1 MSMPFFNQ
9 SKYSCKASE
18 LVYSSQSGNL
28 CCGFFRLGPQLQW
41 LGREASLDR
50 WNWRKFFLA
59 KTDFMRVKSW
69 NPSRETQSSG
79 QKGVE
84 RDERNK
90 RNKTSN
96 KSTVGAVFVRGVWDS
111 KSFKWR
117 LDLALKQQHAA
128 TNHLSKLNFCHNFSS
143 SLLLTQCCQST
154 TGRQNA
160 MRFQAH
166 RKQMHEQLQQLHSKQ
181 FLGST
186 FLIEVGFRWGVS
198 DHEASRRPGMGEFR
212 SKWQYQRG

>member
-1 MSMPFFNQ
+1 MVKVLSCMSMPFFNQ

-50 WNWRKFFLA
+50 WNWHKFFLA

-111 KSFKWR
+111 KSSND
-117 LDLALKQQHAA
+117 DLIWLWSSNTPQQTIYQSWISA
-128 TNHLSKLNFCHNFSS
+128 TISQVLFF
-143 SLLLTQCCQST
+143 
-154 TGRQNA
+154 
-160 MRFQAH
+160 
-166 RKQMHEQLQQLHSKQ
+166 
-181 FLGST
+181 
-186 FLIEVGFRWGVS
+186 
-198 DHEASRRPGMGEFR
+198 
-212 SKWQYQRG
+212 